1 MKLSQMLTDSFSG
14 LVNYVTGTGTARDK
28 ITHARWQFERPQDQ
42 QLLALY
48 RSTWI
53 ARKLV
58 DIPIA
63 DMLREGWRWQADEA
77 DITKLEE
84 EERRLGVAQKLK
96 EALTRDAVFGG
107 GALILG
113 DGTADTAQPLL
124 PESIGQGGLQY
135 LIVAGRGEL
144 TVKELVRVPG
154 VDYSKPAMFE
164 LLPLQGRALQ
174 IHPTRVI
181 TFNAMPIPAPLGVL
195 GEQDFWGDSRLA
207 AVLRDIAAAMS
218 GVAGTGRL
226 MEELAITYHKI
237 AGFTEKMAEKG
248 GEEQVRRVIS
258 LMNQMKSSVQ
268 AVPIDKDDD
277 IEVITASFAGIPEA
291 LRSLMQNVSGAGD
304 IPLTRFLGS
313 SPDGMNATG
322 ASDTRNY
329 YDRLAGER
337 QADIVPAM
345 DYLDQFLIPSA
356 LGHQDDSVRR
366 VWNPLWQLS
375 EVEQVDLDAK
385 KIKIMTDTNTAGI
398 VHDHVLEQVT
408 RTIMIDS
415 PTFQGA
421 EKAFEEADEMPDPEP
436 EEVEE
441 ANQLQAGGGQ
451 QPLERPRLQVVGDSG
466 DLEDWDIEDV
476 KSWMS
481 QSRHP
486 AGSSKGGQWSG
497 GASQSNYG
505 PKTPEG
511 WKPPVDA
518 PKPRRS
524 NGKKAA
530 GPDREK
536 VRALAEQR
544 DAAAAAVANKQW
556 SQEEVFHKLQGQIT
570 SEVAKSPDFP
580 ETRNPAKILTPQAEV
595 TREMRQEL
603 RGWSENGY
611 GYSQGVTA
619 AFENGSAAGP
629 VERAIDNFKA
639 SQPFTTYRGTQGDFA
654 ESILSMKPGDTLR
667 ENSPVSTSYD
677 SSMAS
682 NYAGTS
688 LDKGVIMAIR
698 VREGDTAAPT
708 YSFAGYTKSEK
719 EVTLPRGTTYKVIE
733 VDREARTAVVE
744 IIQQPVIRDGKAYME
759 DSAVTLD
766 LDWLSVLEK
775 GDQ

>member
-1 MKLSQMLTDSFSG
+1 MKLAQMLTDSFSG

-113 DGTADTAQPLL
+113 DGTSDTAQPLL

-144 TVKELVRVPG
+144 TVKELERVPG
-154 VDYSKPAMFE
+154 VDYGKPAMFE

-356 LGHQDDSVRR
+356 LGRQDDAVRR

-398 VHDHVLEQVT
+398 VHDHVVEQVT

-421 EKAFEEADEMPDPEP
+421 EKAFEEADKMPEP
-436 EEVEE
+436 EPEDVEE

-451 QPLERPRLQVVGDSG
+451 QPPERPRLQVVGDSG
-466 DLEDWDIEDV
+466 DVEDWSVEDV
-476 KSWMS
+476 KAWMS
-481 QSRHP
+481 QPRHP
-486 AGSSKGGQWSG
+486 KGSSKGGQWSG

-511 WKPPVDA
+511 WAAPSTGRSFTRDELLVKP
-518 PKPRRS
+518 KR
-524 NGKKAA
+524 KKADLFIPADGGTKPDEAFKLERYGEAIPMKPDGTFLNSRDEPGPKEVDPVTGKMYHQKYVGNEVDFIDNRA
-530 GPDREK
+530 GPPEDNAAVKAYVNMYDATYVSVNEHLRHGKPASERDRSVIDGMDAWVNQGTFTRDAVLRRGINAPGIEQLIGSSGK
-536 VRALAEQR
+536 LAEGTVFR
-544 DAAAAAVANKQW
+544 DDAFVSATRSAGVAAAY
-556 SQEEVFHKLQGQIT
+556 
-570 SEVAKSPDFP
+570 AKRDSK
-580 ETRNPAKILTPQAEV
+580 TV
-595 TREMRQEL
+595 
-603 RGWSENGY
+603 GY
-611 GYSQGVTA
+611 VMMIKVPT
-619 AFENGSAAGP
+619 GSKG
-629 VERAIDNFKA
+629 
-639 SQPFTTYRGTQGDFA
+639 
-654 ESILSMKPGDTLR
+654 
-667 ENSPVSTSYD
+667 
-677 SSMAS
+677 
-682 NYAGTS
+682 NYAG
-688 LDKGVIMAIR
+688 
-698 VREGDTAAPT
+698 AA
-708 YSFAGYTKSEK
+708 AGNKDHDEF
-719 EVTLPRGTTYKVIE
+719 VLPRGSRFRINHIDPERRLIDVE
-733 VDREARTAVVE
+733 VLN
-744 IIQQPVIRDGKAYME
+744 G
-759 DSAVTLD
+759 
-766 LDWLSVLEK
+766 
-775 GDQ
+775 